1 MLTLDREVK
10 PMTVTVSTTT
20 PSTPDCAA
28 TNNCMQVQIRAS
40 DGDINAPLDATT
52 VLAESQ
58 IGDAPA
64 AIAIPDTA
72 PTSQYLIV
80 FVSGLTGGGNNW
92 EASLSEIQV
101 TAAG

>member
-1 MLTLDREVK
+1 MK
-10 PMTVTVSTTT
+10 
-20 PSTPDCAA
+20 
-28 TNNCMQVQIRAS
+28 VQIRAS
-40 DGDINAPLDATT
+40 DGNIDAGLDQTT

-58 IGDAPA
+58 IGAAPA

-80 FVSGLTGGGNNW
+80 FVSGLTGSGNNW
-92 EASLSEIQV
+92 EASLSNIAI